1 MAPGTSVRQAFT
13 EWTKRRL
20 PLGTIFP
27 QVAVPGPTPH
37 PHLKPATPRRLT
49 KAVRARR
56 RRRLAKAAF
65 LALAVSVTTVAAVLL
80 SGVTKDNTPADPGAQ
95 VMRIDMSG
103 FSPNS
108 IPAKVGEPVRVDLI
122 NPDNGMH
129 ADGGG
134 YHNFVLER
142 FGVNKTV
149 KPQSQ
154 LVFDFVPTEAGDFM
168 WYCSICCGGKESP
181 SMQGWL
187 RVVA

>member
-1 MAPGTSVRQAFT
+1 
-13 EWTKRRL
+13 
-20 PLGTIFP
+20 
-27 QVAVPGPTPH
+27 VPAPTPRSAFR
-37 PHLKPATPRRLT
+37 PPAPRRLT

-56 RRRLAKAAF
+56 GRRLRKAAF
-65 LALAVSVTTVAAVLL
+65 LALVVSVTTVAAVLL
-80 SGVTKDNTPADPGAQ
+80 SGVTKDNTPADPSAHL
-95 VMRIDMSG
+95 MRIDMSG
-103 FSPNS
+103 FSPS
-108 IPAKVGEPVRVDLI
+108 SLAAKVGEPVHVDLI

-154 LVFDFVPTEAGDFM
+154 LVFDFVPTQAGDFM

-187 RVVA
+187 RVTA